1 MRLRPWLFL
10 LAAIAAEVAGVT
22 VMKLVSYSGSAAAS
36 IFMYAMIGLSFY
48 FLAIAVKDLPMALTY
63 ATWETLGLIC
73 IAFIGF
79 RFFVKGIDLSIAYAL
94 WGGTGILLTAV
105 AGLMLFR
112 QKLTPLGWAGIVS
125 IVLGM
130 SILKLA

>member
-1 MRLRPWLFL
+1 MQNAESVHYAFM
-10 LAAIAAEVAGVT
+10 AIAIALEVTANIFI
-22 VMKLVSYSGSAAAS
+22 KYS
-36 IFMYAMIGLSFY
+36 
-48 FLAIAVKDLPMALTY
+48 D
-63 ATWETLGLIC
+63 
-73 IAFIGF
+73 GF
-79 RFFVKGIDLSIAYAL
+79 RKRLIGSLGIFCILASFTALSQAVKGIDLSIAYAL